1 MASRDT
7 NLIAVASGT
16 ITRPSNTTQY
26 ASGDLVANSETAGS
40 VASITLAGATINP
53 GGRGKVE
60 RVRLAFNDATLT
72 NAQFRVHLF
81 TTAPTTF
88 TNGDNGAIAM
98 NGFADYLGSVD
109 ITVGQAFSA
118 SPAGAVGFAD
128 CDISFVA
135 KAGGSDLYGV
145 LEARAAYTP
154 TSGEIFTLSAE
165 IARYA

>member
-1 MASRDT
+1 MRNTD
-7 NLIAVASGT
+7 LIAVASGT
-16 ITRPSNTTQY
+16 LTRPADTTAY
-26 ASGDLVANSETAGS
+26 ASGDLVANSTTAGS
-40 VASITLAGATINP
+40 VAAITLAGATINP
-53 GGRGKVE
+53 GGRGKIE

-88 TNGDNGAIAM
+88 TNGDNGALAM

-109 ITVGQAFSA
+109 VTVAQAFSA
-118 SPAGAVGFAD
+118 SPAGAAGFAD

-135 KAGGSDLYGV
+135 KTGGSDLYGV

-154 TSGEIFTLSAE
+154 TSGEVFTLSLE
-165 IARYA
+165 VARYA

>member
-60 RVRLAFNDATLT
+60 RLRLSFNDATLT

-81 TTAPTTF
+81 TTAPTTYA
-88 TNGDNGAIAM
+88 NGDNSAFSANGAA
-98 NGFADYLGSVD
+98 GYLGSVD
-109 ITVGQAFSA
+109 ITVGQAFTD
-118 SPAGAVGFAD
+118 GACGFAD

-135 KAGGSDLYGV
+135 KAGGSDLYAA

-154 TSGEIFTLSAE
+154 TSAEVFTLSAE